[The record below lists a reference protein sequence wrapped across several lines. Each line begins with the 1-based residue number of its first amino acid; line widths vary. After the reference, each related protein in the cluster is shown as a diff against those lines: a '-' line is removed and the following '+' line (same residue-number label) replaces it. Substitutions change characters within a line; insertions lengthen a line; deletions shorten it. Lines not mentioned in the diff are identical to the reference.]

1 MIKKVFSKSILKIL
15 YFDLYI
21 SKISKYI
28 FIFFFFSYQKL
39 MILHDFNEPKPIQFK
54 NSKKEKFYP

>member
-1 MIKKVFSKSILKIL
+1 MMKKDISKSIWKIL

-28 FIFFFFSYQKL
+28 FIFCFFSYRNL
-39 MILHDFNEPKPIQFK
+39 MILHDFNELKPNQFK
-54 NSKKEKFYP
+54 NSKKEKFFP